1 MRQPPT
7 VICLTLT
14 AHLRGPTDR
23 RPAFSLHNPGTV
35 FPTLQT
41 VFELL
46 AHGPP
51 DIGLAAVT
59 TLLVS
64 PPLVSLPLECVG
76 DERPSLACLGPRSQA
91 LVRPRVP
98 APAYLAQSRPG
109 T

>member
-1 MRQPPT
+1 M
-7 VICLTLT
+7 ICLTLT
-14 AHLRGPTDR
+14 AHPRGPTDR

-35 FPTLQT
+35 FPTLQA

-51 DIGLAAVT
+51 DIGPAAVT

-64 PPLVSLPLECVG
+64 HPLVSLPLERAG
-76 DERPSLACLGPRSQA
+76 GEWPSLACLGPRSQA
-91 LVRPRVP
+91 LVRPCVA